1 MPACCCARK
10 CRAQSRAFVAVWK
23 ELEKSPT
30 TTGLGFRFLGTV
42 FDSLSRK
49 SSLIVH
55 RNYESDDINNEAER
69 IPENNPLRVFG
80 LVGGGGGGGKRRKR
94 RRPFSRED
102 DNNDSDGFE

>member
-10 CRAQSRAFVAVWK
+10 CRAQSRAFVAWK

-69 IPENNPLRVFG
+69 IPENNPLRVFV
-80 LVGGGGGGGKRRKR
+80 LVGGGGKRRKR